1 MNAKIIK
8 LENISENTQI
18 FFKNNSKIIAICA
31 IIVFAINIVDIVTI
45 KYGIDSEHAAILGT
59 QEMFKLSGR
68 FGLYI
73 LNILFPIGSY
83 QIISQILGLL
93 SLILTCLII
102 INSYNFNN
110 KEKTLFTLLFVTYPS
125 IAFMQYYY
133 FQSFYIFLSVLLTVI
148 AYKLVKTNNIIGNIL
163 SVIILTFSL
172 SIFQGNIAV
181 FLAVMMINII
191 LDYLLINKSFKKSI
205 KEIIKTTV
213 ILVIATI
220 IYFTIQYTVMH
231 FIWNTNDEYH
241 INMISY
247 TSKNIIDVL
256 GNVLTTIWRIMVGH
270 SSNWEYSAYKY
281 ITIILFISL
290 LYYIIY
296 NKNLQKS
303 LIIIIYI
310 ILFILAIFSLEILIG
325 TWIGSRVDIAVGFY
339 GAIVIL
345 ILYNLVNTKY
355 MKNIISIIG
364 ILIIVNHSVYI
375 IKYQTAYY
383 LTYKQDVITASNI
396 LKDLY
401 EECPEIYNKEYKLLT
416 YGKIDNKTY
425 DLLQGKENFGLS
437 QFAFPFEE
445 YRTDY
450 ILNFLK
456 LVGLPRHITSSKSSD
471 ELKNI
476 SDNMPEY
483 PNKGYIK
490 KHDDIVIINL
500 RK

>member
-256 GNVLTTIWRIMVGH
+256 
-270 SSNWEYSAYKY
+270 
-281 ITIILFISL
+281 
-290 LYYIIY
+290 
-296 NKNLQKS
+296 
-303 LIIIIYI
+303 
-310 ILFILAIFSLEILIG
+310 
-325 TWIGSRVDIAVGFY
+325 
-339 GAIVIL
+339 
-345 ILYNLVNTKY
+345 
-355 MKNIISIIG
+355 
-364 ILIIVNHSVYI
+364 
-375 IKYQTAYY
+375 
-383 LTYKQDVITASNI
+383 
-396 LKDLY
+396 
-401 EECPEIYNKEYKLLT
+401 
-416 YGKIDNKTY
+416 
-425 DLLQGKENFGLS
+425 
-437 QFAFPFEE
+437 
-445 YRTDY
+445 
-450 ILNFLK
+450 
-456 LVGLPRHITSSKSSD
+456 
-471 ELKNI
+471 
-476 SDNMPEY
+476 
-483 PNKGYIK
+483 
-490 KHDDIVIINL
+490 
-500 RK
+500 